1 MSFKLYAVV
10 DRKAKQ
16 VVNTFTSVNDES
28 AERSFLMLLTGV
40 KNIFT
45 DFPEDFDLFPVA
57 ELSFESGS
65 LLVTAHGLENV
76 NKHGFKIDSFNVAD
90 PIKRGVDYDKRY
102 LHMVHQDRFPAVIPA
117 PDDSSEVSA
126 DET

>member
-16 VVNTFTSVNDES
+16 IVNTFTSVNDDS

-40 KNIFT
+40 KNVFT

-57 ELSFESGS
+57 DLSFESGS
-65 LLVTAHGLENV
+65 LVVTAHGLENV
-76 NKHGFKIDSFNVAD
+76 NKNGFKIDTFNVSE
-90 PIKRGVDYDKRY
+90 PIKRGVDYDRRY
-102 LHMVHQDRFPAVIPA
+102 LQMVHYDRFLSPE
-117 PDDSSEVSA
+117 SNEEVSSDA
-126 DET
+126 